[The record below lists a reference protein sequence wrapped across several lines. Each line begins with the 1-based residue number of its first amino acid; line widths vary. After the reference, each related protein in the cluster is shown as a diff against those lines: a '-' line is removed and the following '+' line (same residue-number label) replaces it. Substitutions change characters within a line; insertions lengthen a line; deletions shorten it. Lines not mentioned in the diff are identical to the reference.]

1 MGITY
6 DVVWNPFLLR
16 LFTEQK
22 DVGSGAHLPG
32 PTPSKP
38 LASALPGRPGTS

>member
-6 DVVWNPFLLR
+6 DVFWNPFLLR

-22 DVGSGAHLPG
+22 DVGSRGHLPG
-32 PTPSKP
+32 TRPSKP
-38 LASALPGRPGTS
+38 LASALG